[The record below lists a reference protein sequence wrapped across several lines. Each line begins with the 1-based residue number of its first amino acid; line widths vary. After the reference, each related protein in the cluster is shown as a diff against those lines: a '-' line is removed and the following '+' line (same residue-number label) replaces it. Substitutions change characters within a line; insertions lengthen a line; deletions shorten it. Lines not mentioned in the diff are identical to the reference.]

1 MASGHFGLLPEL
13 APEVFFYSDRH
24 TMSAWSLVARYFTPL
39 AQPVLYSTFIL
50 GGYKL
55 EHPALPESG
64 YIVNVDHDHFVRGAR
79 HLSDHPH
86 LRSYVRR
93 LVLGVCVADG
103 AQSYDADGS
112 QSYDEDGVLVRH
124 AGGLDAGAI
133 DNLTSTLLLQGY
145 LPNLTDLHLHPC
157 NPPQDR
163 RPPFLRCPPFLMPY
177 HMNDMFRSRITSSTI
192 SRLVFHNFE
201 IGGWKAGH
209 ILELLVT
216 GDVHDVALNPTSFEK
231 FDIRSHL
238 DVDFVRSCS
247 VIAESIRY
255 LRISTND
262 SIRMLPVMPNVRT
275 LIWVWEQ
282 ADVTQRA
289 CTADLALVL
298 RNLTSLE
305 VLDLRVDVALT
316 MTIHQALASSSPRL
330 KCLCIGFPSSPP
342 MEIIG
347 EHWPSMPSLTDL
359 VLHEGQPF
367 DIGAFVAYSVAP
379 GAPNLTTISF
389 PPNVT
394 WDQFCVAL
402 SSVAASVKH
411 IQLLRFCGIGPYDT
425 RVGFTLPRLRAITL
439 DLTHGPR
446 NDLGEIWNQMA
457 DFVVRFL
464 PWRQSLTTCTVKIIV
479 LAEDLIRMYEFG
491 DYSWSIFTERQ
502 GDTLS
507 KEWHEWLASLMDDL
521 GPSVR
526 LNLNVR
532 TPRYTTNPDME
543 ALSIAKRVAVEYM
556 GTRRFSVTDMPARQ
570 PCTST

>member
-13 APEVFFYSDRH
+13 APEVFFYSDQH

-216 GDVHDVALNPTSFEK
+216 GDVHDVAL
-231 FDIRSHL
+231 
-238 DVDFVRSCS
+238 VSCVVS
-247 VIAESIRY
+247 SQP
-255 LRISTND
+255 
-262 SIRMLPVMPNVRT
+262 LP
-275 LIWVWEQ
+275 WV
-282 ADVTQRA
+282 
-289 CTADLALVL
+289 
-298 RNLTSLE
+298 
-305 VLDLRVDVALT
+305 
-316 MTIHQALASSSPRL
+316 
-330 KCLCIGFPSSPP
+330 
-342 MEIIG
+342 
-347 EHWPSMPSLTDL
+347 EHWPRR
-359 VLHEGQPF
+359 
-367 DIGAFVAYSVAP
+367 I
-379 GAPNLTTISF
+379 
-389 PPNVT
+389 PP
-394 WDQFCVAL
+394 
-402 SSVAASVKH
+402 H
-411 IQLLRFCGIGPYDT
+411 I
-425 RVGFTLPRLRAITL
+425 
-439 DLTHGPR
+439 
-446 NDLGEIWNQMA
+446 
-457 DFVVRFL
+457 
-464 PWRQSLTTCTVKIIV
+464 
-479 LAEDLIRMYEFG
+479 
-491 DYSWSIFTERQ
+491 
-502 GDTLS
+502 
-507 KEWHEWLASLMDDL
+507 
-521 GPSVR
+521 
-526 LNLNVR
+526 
-532 TPRYTTNPDME
+532 
-543 ALSIAKRVAVEYM
+543 
-556 GTRRFSVTDMPARQ
+556 RFSIYNCTDGEGSDSDGDGSDGVDFARWVLLNRPFATVELDNVLQ
-570 PCTST
+570 FPYW